1 MVVSTAPDDACAP
14 YARSTRSGS
23 GFRDAVPHL
32 PLRSCR
38 DRAPHRR
45 RRVSP
50 AAAGTSARDH
60 LLAALAPIAVA
71 VLAAVAYPRLRPGLR
86 AAIALVFGLLA
97 LVAGMIALGGA
108 QAESLSGSEWT
119 GLLLLP
125 AGAMLVGLAVWVPWR
140 ERGRWASTR
149 RRLWLNRGVAL
160 VAVPLLL
167 FFVVVPIGAALWTT
181 HKFRTPIG
189 TFSVPHRDVSFR
201 TSDGLTLSG
210 WYVPSRN
217 GAAVLIVHGGG
228 GSRDGA
234 RTHAALL
241 ARAGY
246 GVLLYDARGRGKS
259 EGDTEANGW
268 TWGRDVGAAIAW
280 LERRPDVE
288 PGRIGA
294 LGPSTGADV
303 LVEAAARRHDI
314 RAIVADGSTA
324 RSLDDTS
331 RIAHGG
337 DLFTLPFW
345 WAQYTAARVVTGA
358 GPAAPLAELAARVRP
373 TGILFIASSWSIE
386 RSAAPIY
393 ARAAGEPGDLWEV
406 DAGHTQ
412 GSRRTPASTPGA
424 CSVSLPDGC
433 VSLGP

>member
-1 MVVSTAPDDACAP
+1 MQYRIFLFAVAAIVLHIVDDEFLQP
-14 YARSTRSGS
+14 Q
-23 GFRDAVPHL
+23 P
-32 PLRSCR
+32 
-38 DRAPHRR
+38 
-45 RRVSP
+45 
-50 AAAGTSARDH
+50 GTSARDH
-60 LLAALAPIAVA
+60 LLAALVPIAVA
-71 VLAAVAYPRLRPGLR
+71 ILAAVAYPRLRPGLR

-108 QAESLSGSEWT
+108 RAEELSGSEWT

-125 AGAMLVGLAVWVPWR
+125 AGAVLLGLAAWVPWR

-149 RRLWLNRGVAL
+149 RRLWLNRGVAV

-167 FFVVVPIGAALWTT
+167 FFVVVPVGASLWTT

-189 TFSVPHRDVSFR
+189 TFSIPHRDVSFR
-201 TSDGLTLSG
+201 TSDGLRLSG

-234 RTHAALL
+234 CRHAALL

-246 GVLLYDARGRGKS
+246 GVLLYDARGRGRS
-259 EGDTEANGW
+259 EGDTEAYGW
-268 TWGRDVGAAIAW
+268 TWGRDVDAAIAW

-294 LGPSTGADV
+294 LGLSTGADV

-314 RAIVADGSTA
+314 RAVVADGSTA
-324 RSLDDTS
+324 RSLDDTR
-331 RIAHGG
+331 RIVHGG
-337 DLFTLPFW
+337 DLLTLPFW
-345 WAQYTAARVVTGA
+345 WAQYTAARVFTGA
-358 GPAAPLAELAARVRP
+358 GPGEPLAELAARVRP
-373 TGILFIASSWSIE
+373 AGILFIASSWSIE

-393 ARAAGEPGDLWEV
+393 ARAAHEPGDLWEV

-412 GSRRTPASTPGA
+412 GLEAHPGEYSRR
-424 CSVSLPDGC
+424 V
-433 VSLGP
+433 LGFFARHLR